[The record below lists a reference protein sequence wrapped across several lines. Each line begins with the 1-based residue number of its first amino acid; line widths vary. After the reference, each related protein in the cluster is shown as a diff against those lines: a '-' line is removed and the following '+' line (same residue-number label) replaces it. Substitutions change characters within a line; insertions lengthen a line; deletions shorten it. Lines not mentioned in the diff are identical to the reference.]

1 MFTILGYFCW
11 PILFIGAVIAIH
23 GAMDSNG
30 YYMATFEGC
39 TGLVPANFVQEVEIT
54 NEDARQR
61 LFNQVRGGGGGG
73 GGKKG
78 GGEEGPGGGPNGL
91 YLQGGMRGKM

>member
-61 LFNQVRGGGGGG
+61 LFNQVRGGGGDNFQFIG
-73 GGKKG
+73 
-78 GGEEGPGGGPNGL
+78 
-91 YLQGGMRGKM
+91 YYQ

>member
-11 PILFIGAVIAIH
+11 PILFIGAVIAVH

-61 LFNQVRGGGGGG
+61 LFNQVR
-73 GGKKG
+73 KG
-78 GGEEGPGGGPNGL
+78 GEGGHEEEPWLQASML
-91 YLQGGMRGKM
+91 YRSPRCLVGYMSVC